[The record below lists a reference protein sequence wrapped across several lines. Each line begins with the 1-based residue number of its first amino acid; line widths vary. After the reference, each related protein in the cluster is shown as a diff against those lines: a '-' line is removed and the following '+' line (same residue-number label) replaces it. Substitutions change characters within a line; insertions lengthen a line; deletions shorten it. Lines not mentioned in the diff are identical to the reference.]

1 MEIKNDN
8 YTILAIDDHDAN
20 LLLLKAI
27 LGSVGFSVITAT
39 SAAMAFEVLKQQ
51 KPDVIIMDIMMP
63 LMDGYE
69 ATAIIKSNEEYKD
82 IPIIFLTAL
91 VTSEDVVKCFKSGGS
106 DYISKPFNRDEL
118 IARVSNQASLQS
130 AKKQISDQNNELK
143 KIMEHRDRLYS
154 VIAHDLRG
162 PLGTI
167 KMIMECL
174 QTNLQNK
181 NIGFDNMEL
190 LSEANKLSDELFQLL
205 DNLLKWTKNQ
215 LGRLNLVY
223 QKVDIRDIVLSVVE
237 FYAMISQF
245 KSIQIVTEVSSELF
259 AYTDI
264 DVVKTILRNFI
275 NNAIKFSYTNSA
287 IVVGARKKDNMIE
300 IFVRDSGQ
308 GMPED
313 KQMKLRNREFMSSSF
328 GTNKEEGTGMGLIL
342 SRDLI
347 DRIGGVFEFES
358 ELGVG
363 TTFCFS
369 VPVCDD

>member
-27 LGSVGFSVITAT
+27 LGSVGFNVITAT

-275 NNAIKFSYTNSA
+275 NNAIKFSYTNSE